1 MPDRLLHFLEGV
13 SSEYKREIEPFSQS
27 TASVSHW
34 LLRESLAIGC
44 HPENPPT
51 KSLCDVIKKTL
62 KSHSKKKTVRSSVG
76 LSLSF
81 LRLLCNETL
90 TEVAGTYPSPSLT
103 FLLNTG
109 TGTLL
114 SLGQWSKVAARLEEG
129 GEGRGGGGSRR
140 VPYFS
145 HVLANRGGQWNTSRN
160 L

>member
-62 KSHSKKKTVRSSVG
+62 KSRNKKKKNSKE
-76 LSLSF
+76 
-81 LRLLCNETL
+81 LRRAE
-90 TEVAGTYPSPSLT
+90 PQ
-103 FLLNTG
+103 F
-109 TGTLL
+109 
-114 SLGQWSKVAARLEEG
+114 SKA
-129 GEGRGGGGSRR
+129 SM
-140 VPYFS
+140 
-145 HVLANRGGQWNTSRN
+145 Q
-160 L
+160 